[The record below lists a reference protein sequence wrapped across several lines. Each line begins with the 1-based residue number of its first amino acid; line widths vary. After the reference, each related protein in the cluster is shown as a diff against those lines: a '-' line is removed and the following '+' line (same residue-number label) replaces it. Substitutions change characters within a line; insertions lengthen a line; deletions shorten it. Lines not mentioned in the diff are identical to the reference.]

1 MRNLNR
7 SSAELKNGSFG
18 SDGGADFNNVIDR
31 FQDAFESIDLKF
43 RVVFEKLVAQ
53 GDITADEADE
63 LDDILDAIDDM
74 DEDEFEVQVRKLLG
88 HR

>member
-1 MRNLNR
+1 M
-7 SSAELKNGSFG
+7 
-18 SDGGADFNNVIDR
+18 IDR

-88 HR
+88 YR